1 MSIIAHPIQ
10 MIIKSSLISSIV
22 RKQVQVEDAGLEKL
36 MVSNMYAFKRET
48 LNNIRNILDY
58 ITQPIYTLFII

>member
-22 RKQVQVEDAGLEKL
+22 RKRVHVEDAGLEKL

-48 LNNIRNILDY
+48 LNNIRNIVDY

>member
-22 RKQVQVEDAGLEKL
+22 RKQVHVEDAGLEKL

-48 LNNIRNILDY
+48 LNNIRNIVDY